1 MITFTPLSSG
11 SKGNCY
17 HLTDGTTEILLEC
30 GIPIKRIREGLD
42 FRLSSVAACLVSHE
56 HQDHAKAIADM
67 MAAGIDVYASRGTI
81 DALGLRGHR
90 LHPIQALQGFEIDSW
105 YILPFDL
112 VHDAAE
118 PLGFVCV
125 SGDERLLFA
134 TDTAY
139 VKYLVPGLTHIC
151 IECNYDEQT
160 LSENV
165 GQGKI
170 DPLLRQRIVENHMS
184 LDRVKAMLFANDL
197 SNVEEIWLLHLS
209 DKNADAERFR
219 KEIFCLTGRK
229 VCVA

>member
-1 MITFTPLSSG
+1 VIKFKPLASG

-30 GIPIKRIREGLD
+30 GIPIRKIREGLD

-139 VKYLVPGLTHIC
+139 IKYVMPGLTHIC
-151 IECNYDEQT
+151 IECNYDEET
-160 LSENV
+160 LSKNV
-165 GQGKI
+165 IQGKI
-170 DPLLRQRIVENHMS
+170 DPVLRQRVIENHMS
-184 LDRVKAMLFANDL
+184 LDRVKAMLSANDL
-197 SNVEEIWLLHLS
+197 SRVEEIWLLHLS
-209 DKNADAERFR
+209 DGNADAERFH
-219 KEIFCLTGRK
+219 KEIFWLTGRR
-229 VCVA
+229 VHVA

>member
-1 MITFTPLSSG
+1 MIKFKPLASG

-30 GIPIKRIREGLD
+30 GIPIRKIREGLD

-139 VKYLVPGLTHIC
+139 IKYVMPGLTHIC
-151 IECNYDEQT
+151 IECNYDEET
-160 LSENV
+160 LSKNV
-165 GQGKI
+165 IQGKI
-170 DPLLRQRIVENHMS
+170 DPVLRQRVIENHMS
-184 LDRVKAMLFANDL
+184 LDRVKAMLSANDL
-197 SNVEEIWLLHLS
+197 NRVEGIWLLHLS
-209 DKNADAERFR
+209 DGNADAERFKR
-219 KEIFCLTGRK
+219 EIQELTGK
-229 VCVA
+229 EVYIA

>member
-1 MITFTPLSSG
+1 
-11 SKGNCY
+11 
-17 HLTDGTTEILLEC
+17 
-30 GIPIKRIREGLD
+30 
-42 FRLSSVAACLVSHE
+42 
-56 HQDHAKAIADM
+56 M
-67 MAAGIDVYASRGTI
+67 MAAGIDVYASQGTI
-81 DALGLRGHR
+81 DALDIKGHR
-90 LHPIQALQGFEIDSW
+90 LHPIRALQGFTIGTW
-105 YILPFDL
+105 YILPIDL

-125 SGDERLLFA
+125 SGNERLLFA

-209 DKNADAERFR
+209 EQNSCEKRF
-219 KEIFCLTGRK
+219 KEEVQKITGK
-229 VCVA
+229 PTYIA

>member
-1 MITFTPLSSG
+1 MIKFRPLASG

-42 FRLSSVAACLVSHE
+42 FRLSSVSACLVSHE
-56 HQDHAKAIADM
+56 HQDHAKAAADI

-105 YILPFDL
+105 RILPFDL
-112 VHDAAE
+112 VHDATE
-118 PLGFVCV
+118 PLGFVCI

-139 VKYLVPGLTHIC
+139 IKYLVPGLTHIC
-151 IECNYDEQT
+151 IECNYDEET

-165 GQGKI
+165 TQGKI
-170 DPLLRQRIVENHMS
+170 DPVLRQRIVENHMS

-209 DKNADAERFR
+209 DENADAERFR
-219 KEIFCLTGRK
+219 KEIFWLTGRK
-229 VCVA
+229 VYVA

>member
-1 MITFTPLSSG
+1 MIRFTPLASG

-17 HLTDGTTEILLEC
+17 HLTDGTTDLLLEC
-30 GIPIKRIREGLD
+30 GIPIRRIREGLD
-42 FRLSSVAACLVSHE
+42 FRLSSVSACLISHE

-139 VKYLVPGLTHIC
+139 IKYVMPGLTHIC
-151 IECNYDEQT
+151 IECNYDEET
-160 LSENV
+160 LSKNV
-165 GQGKI
+165 IQGKI
-170 DPLLRQRIVENHMS
+170 DPVLRQRVIENHMS
-184 LDRVKAMLFANDL
+184 LDRVKAMLSANDL
-197 SNVEEIWLLHLS
+197 SRVEEIWLLHLS
-209 DKNADAERFR
+209 NANSDAERFKR
-219 KEIFCLTGRK
+219 EIQSLTGK
-229 VCVA
+229 EVYIA

>member
-42 FRLSSVAACLVSHE
+42 FRLSSVSACIISHE
-56 HQDHAKAIADM
+56 HQDHAKAAADM

-105 YILPFDL
+105 RILPFDL
-112 VHDAAE
+112 VHDATE
-118 PLGFVCV
+118 PLGFVCI

-139 VKYLVPGLTHIC
+139 IKYLVPGLTHIC
-151 IECNYDEQT
+151 IECNYDKQT

-165 GQGKI
+165 IQGKM
-170 DPLLRQRIVENHMS
+170 DPALRQRIVENHMS
-184 LDRVKAMLFANDL
+184 LDRVEAMLFANDL

-209 DKNADAERFR
+209 DENADAERFR
-219 KEIFCLTGRK
+219 KEIFWLTGRK
-229 VCVA
+229 VYVA

>member
-1 MITFTPLSSG
+1 MIKFRPLASG

-42 FRLSSVAACLVSHE
+42 FRLSSVSACLISHE
-56 HQDHAKAIADM
+56 HQDHAKSAEDM
-67 MAAGIDVYASRGTI
+67 MAAGIDIYASRGTV
-81 DALGLRGHR
+81 DALRSKGHR
-90 LHPIQALQGFEIDSW
+90 LHPIQALQGFGIDSW

-139 VKYLVPGLTHIC
+139 VKYVVDGLTHIC
-151 IECNYDEQT
+151 IECNYDEET

-165 GQGKI
+165 VQGKI
-170 DPLLRQRIVENHMS
+170 DPALRQRIVENHMS

-209 DKNADAERFR
+209 NENAEAERVR
-219 KEIFCLTGRK
+219 REIFWLTGRK
-229 VCVA
+229 VYVA

>member
-1 MITFTPLSSG
+1 MIKFKPLASG

-30 GIPIKRIREGLD
+30 GIPIRKIREGLD

-56 HQDHAKAIADM
+56 HKDHSKAVQDM
-67 MAAGIDVYASRGTI
+67 MKAGIDVYASRGTI
-81 DALGLRGHR
+81 DALGLKGHR
-90 LHPIQALQGFEIDSW
+90 LHPIQALQGFGIDSW
-105 YILPFDL
+105 RILPFDIL
-112 VHDAAE
+112 HDAAE
-118 PLGFVCV
+118 PLGFVCI

-139 VKYLVPGLTHIC
+139 IKYLVPGLTHIC
-151 IECNYDEQT
+151 IECNYDEET

-165 GQGKI
+165 VQGKI
-170 DPLLRQRIVENHMS
+170 DPALRQRIVENHMS

-209 DKNADAERFR
+209 NENAEAERVR
-219 KEIFCLTGRK
+219 REIFWLTGRK
-229 VCVA
+229 VYVA

>member
-1 MITFTPLSSG
+1 MIKFRPLASG

-30 GIPIKRIREGLD
+30 GIPIKKIRESLD
-42 FRLSSVAACLVSHE
+42 FRLSSVSACLVSHE
-56 HQDHAKAIADM
+56 HQDHAKAAADI
-67 MAAGIDVYASRGTI
+67 MAAGIDIYASQGTI
-81 DALGLRGHR
+81 DALDIKGHR
-90 LHPIQALQGFEIDSW
+90 LHPIRALQGFTIGTW
-105 YILPFDL
+105 YILPIDL

-125 SGDERLLFA
+125 SGNERLLFA

-151 IECNYDEQT
+151 IECNYDEET

-165 GQGKI
+165 TQGKI
-170 DPLLRQRIVENHMS
+170 DPVLRQRIVENHMS

-209 DKNADAERFR
+209 DENADAERFR
-219 KEIFCLTGRK
+219 KEIFWLTGRK
-229 VCVA
+229 VYVA